1 MRDGVTYGIAAYVLW
16 GLLPIY
22 WKQLQKVGAMEI
34 LGHRIVWSA
43 FFLLAVIGLK
53 RQWRWIRAV
62 PRTTYLL
69 LLGGAV
75 LLALNWGVYI
85 WAVNAGHI
93 VDTALGYFI
102 NPLLNVVI
110 GVLVLGER
118 MRPLQWAAV
127 GIATVG
133 VLYVTVQQG
142 SLPWIAL
149 VLAASFSLY
158 GLVKKKVA
166 GVTAIQGLTI
176 ETLWL
181 VLPAAGFLFYAATD
195 AAPDARFTALGGG
208 TILLLVG
215 TGLATSIPLVLFG
228 AAAQRIPLSTLGIL
242 QYLAPSIA
250 FVIGITIYAEEVST
264 VMLTGFV
271 FVWVALV
278 VYSADSLRAARM
290 QPAPVV

>member
-1 MRDGVTYGIAAYVLW
+1 MTYGIAAYVLW

-43 FFLLAVIGLK
+43 LFLLALIGLK
-53 RQWRWIRAV
+53 RQWSWIRAV

-69 LLGGAV
+69 LFGGAV

-110 GVLVLGER
+110 GVMVLGER
-118 MRPLQWAAV
+118 MRLLQWVAV
-127 GIATVG
+127 GVATIG

-149 VLAASFSLY
+149 VLAVSFSLY

-166 GVTAIQGLTI
+166 GVTAIQGLMI

-181 VLPAAGFLFYAATD
+181 ALPAAGFLFYAATD
-195 AAPDARFTALGGG
+195 AAPDVRFTALDGG
-208 TILLLVG
+208 TILLLIG

-250 FVIGITIYAEEVST
+250 FVIGITIYDEEVST

-278 VYSADSLRAARM
+278 VYSVDSLRAARM

>member
-1 MRDGVTYGIAAYVLW
+1 MTYGIAAYVLW

-43 FFLLAVIGLK
+43 FFLLALIGLK

-142 SLPWIAL
+142 SLPWVAL
-149 VLAASFSLY
+149 VLAVSFSLY
-158 GLVKKKVA
+158 GLVKKKVV
-166 GVTAIQGLTI
+166 GVTAIQGLAI
-176 ETLWL
+176 ETVWL
-181 VLPAAGFLFYAATD
+181 ALPAAGFLFFAAANT
-195 AAPDARFTALGGG
+195 APDARITALGGG

-250 FVIGITIYAEEVST
+250 FVIGITVYAEEVST

-278 VYSADSLRAARM
+278 VYSADALRAARM

>member
-1 MRDGVTYGIAAYVLW
+1 MRDGVAYGIAAYVLW
-16 GLLPIY
+16 GLLPVY
-22 WKQLQKVGAMEI
+22 WKQLQVVGAMEI

-43 FFLLAVIGLK
+43 VFLVAIIALK
-53 RQWRWIRAV
+53 RRWAWMRAV
-62 PRTTYLL
+62 PRSTYLL

-102 NPLLNVVI
+102 NPLLNVVL
-110 GVLVLGER
+110 GVLVLDER
-118 MRPLQWAAV
+118 MRPVQWAAV
-127 GIATVG
+127 GIATLG
-133 VLYVTVQQG
+133 VLSIAIQQG
-142 SLPWIAL
+142 SIPWIAL

-158 GLVKKKVA
+158 GLIKKKVV
-166 GVTAIQGLTI
+166 GVTAIQGLAV

-181 VLPAAGFLFYAATD
+181 AIPAAGFLIVAGAS
-195 AAPDARFTALGGG
+195 AAPADRIGALPVG
-208 TILLLVG
+208 TVVLLIG

-228 AAAQRIPLSTLGIL
+228 AAAQRVPLSTLGIL

-250 FVIGITIYAEEVST
+250 FVIGITVYGEEVST
-264 VMLTGFV
+264 VMLTGFI

-278 VYSADSLRAARM
+278 VYSADALRATRM
-290 QPAPVV
+290 QPATVT

>member
-1 MRDGVTYGIAAYVLW
+1 MRDGVAYGIAAYVLW
-16 GLLPIY
+16 GLLPVY
-22 WKQLQKVGAMEI
+22 WKQLQVVGAMEI

-43 FFLLAVIGLK
+43 VFLVAIIALK
-53 RQWRWIRAV
+53 RRWAWMRAV
-62 PRTTYLL
+62 PGSTYLL

-102 NPLLNVVI
+102 NPLLNVVL

-118 MRPLQWAAV
+118 MRRVQWAAV
-127 GIATVG
+127 GIATLG
-133 VLYVTVQQG
+133 VLSIAIQQG
-142 SLPWIAL
+142 SIPWIAL

-158 GLVKKKVA
+158 GLVKKKVV
-166 GVTAIQGLTI
+166 GVTAIQGLAV

-181 VLPAAGFLFYAATD
+181 AIPAAGFLVFAA
-195 AAPDARFTALGGG
+195 ANAVPESQIGALPVG
-208 TILLLVG
+208 TVVLLIG

-228 AAAQRIPLSTLGIL
+228 AAAQRVPLSTLGIL

-250 FVIGITIYAEEVST
+250 FVIGITVYGEEVST
-264 VMLTGFV
+264 VMLTGFI

-278 VYSADSLRAARM
+278 VYSADALRATRM
-290 QPAPVV
+290 QPATVT

>member
-1 MRDGVTYGIAAYVLW
+1 MRDGVIYGISAYLLW

-22 WKQLQKVGAMEI
+22 WKQLQQVGAMTV

-43 FFLLAVIGLK
+43 LFLVILIGIK
-53 RQWRWIRAV
+53 RRWGWVRTV

-69 LLGGAV
+69 LLGGAL
-75 LLALNWGVYI
+75 LLAINWGVYI

-102 NPLLNVVI
+102 NPLLNVLI

-133 VLYVTVQQG
+133 VLSITLQQG

-149 VLAASFSLY
+149 VLATSFSLY
-158 GLVKKKVA
+158 GLVKKKVV
-166 GVTAIQGLTI
+166 GVTAIQGLAI

-181 VLPAAGFLFYAATD
+181 ALPAAGFLVVSASSTG
-195 AAPDARFTALGGG
+195 PGVPMTGLGGG

-215 TGLATSIPLVLFG
+215 TGLATSLPLVLFG
-228 AAAQRIPLSTLGIL
+228 AAAQRIPLSTLGFL

-250 FVIGITIYAEEVST
+250 FVIGIAVYGEQVST
-264 VMLTGFV
+264 VMLTGFA
-271 FVWVALV
+271 FVWLALI
-278 VYSADSLRAARM
+278 VYSVDSLRAAGVH
-290 QPAPVV
+290 PTPVP